1 VARTKLRCAGDS
13 HPGMVRTNNEDRLH
27 LDPDRGIFLVID
39 GIGGHAA
46 GEKAA
51 DIAMGRVRARL
62 ERQTGSTEER
72 IREAITVANNEIL
85 REAGANP
92 EWQGMAC
99 VLTVAVVDNG
109 TATIGHVGDSRLY
122 KIRQGEIRK
131 CTHDHSPVGERED
144 RGEISEAEA
153 MRHPRRN
160 EVYRDV
166 GSEEHAPDDADFIEV
181 LRIAFEPDS
190 ALLLCSDGLSDQVTS
205 GEILRTV
212 VGNAGHPDDAV
223 HELID
228 AANREGGKDNVTV
241 LIVEGDQFAAARHV
255 PETVAPP
262 ARNLFAGKL
271 ALFVYGFVCA
281 AFICAGVLYFGLLD
295 ARRTPPP
302 PPARTLNVGP
312 GGFTSIHEAL
322 ENARPGDTVEV
333 SIGEY
338 AEQLRLKSG
347 VTVRSRRPD
356 VAILRAAPDENGTAG
371 VAGIA
376 IVAEG
381 VKGARV
387 SGFRILADEK
397 APLATGVAIADS
409 DLELQDSEIVGA
421 YTGIEIRGNSKPV
434 LRANSIQDCR
444 DRGVHISGNAAPWL
458 LYNAILHNGRRPHET
473 GQGVL
478 IEEPARPVLNGNVFG
493 YNGGDNGGDPI
504 GMPAGPDRVSAMK
517 FNFFLAAKPPARTP
531 RGAAR

>member
-1 VARTKLRCAGDS
+1 MVARTKLRCAGDS
-13 HPGMVRTNNEDRLH
+13 HPGMVRTNNEDRFH
-27 LDPDRGIFLVID
+27 FDPDRGIFLVID

-109 TATIGHVGDSRLY
+109 SATIGHVGDSRLY
-122 KIRQGEIRK
+122 KIRRGEIRK

-144 RGEISEAEA
+144 HGEISEAEA

-166 GSEEHAPDDADFIEV
+166 GTEEHAPDDADFIEV

-205 GEILRTV
+205 AEILRTV
-212 VGNAGHPDDAV
+212 TANAGHPYGAV

-241 LIVEGDQFAAARHV
+241 LIVEGEQFAAAREM
-255 PETVAPP
+255 PETVAPRSGNP
-262 ARNLFAGKL
+262 FAGKP
-271 ALFVYGFVCA
+271 ALFVYGFACA
-281 AFICAGVLYFGLLD
+281 ALIFAGVRYFGLLD
-295 ARRTPPP
+295 ARPAPPP

-322 ENARPGDTVEV
+322 EKARPGDTVEV
-333 SIGEY
+333 SSGEY
-338 AEQLRLKSG
+338 AEQVRLKSG
-347 VTVRSRRPD
+347 ITLKSRGPD
-356 VAILRAAPDENGTAG
+356 VAAILRAAPDDGGPG
-371 VAGIA
+371 VAM
-376 IVAEG
+376 VAEG

-387 SGFRILADEK
+387 SGFRILADDK

-409 DLELQDSEIVGA
+409 DLELQDTEIVGA
-421 YTGIEIRGNSKPV
+421 NTGIEIRGNSKPV

-444 DRGVHISGNAAPWL
+444 DRGIHVSGNSAPWL
-458 LYNAILHNGRRPHET
+458 LYNAILHNGRRPRDP

-478 IEEPARPVLNGNVFG
+478 IEEPARPVLIGNIFG
-493 YNGGDNGGDPI
+493 YNGGDNAGDPI

-517 FNFFLAAKPPARTP
+517 FNFFLTAKPPARTP